1 MTPVGLMDWFRRL
14 LGRGRTR
21 PVRRQLQTEFELKA
35 FAPWP
40 EGGHLVGG
48 AVRDAL
54 LGQETADLDWLVAQP
69 ERAASLA
76 ARLLDGAHFALD
88 EQRGYWRVVTG
99 GHIRDYLAL
108 RGTLE
113 DDLKRRDFTV
123 NTLALSASGEIIDVC
138 GGLADLQ
145 AGVLR
150 MTGEE
155 QLRSDPLRLL
165 RGVRLATVH
174 QLELEAVTA
183 ETITA
188 LAGELATGELPLPA
202 WERSRAE
209 LDQILLSDGAPRGLR
224 LLDELGLLEPFL
236 PELSACR
243 GVDQGGM
250 HHADVLGHHIDTVAQ
265 LLHFFPDAD
274 LSLRWAALLHDV
286 GKPAT
291 RTVDEGELG
300 RIRFHGHERVGADIA
315 RQLLMRLRHPS
326 ARVERVA
333 QLVRRH
339 MQPLPQDEKATRRF
353 IHRYGELLP
362 DLLRLMIADREA
374 TRGRLSTEAGRNR
387 YRLAVG
393 RVLEQL
399 DSVPPEPEPP
409 LLSGAEL
416 MELLGLE
423 PGPRVGQ
430 AVRYLAELQAVGDAQ
445 TVEQAKEHLL
455 EYAQVQWPDLRD
467 EVEPG

>member
-21 PVRRQLQTEFELKA
+21 PVRRQLQTEFDLKA

-54 LGQETADLDWLVAQP
+54 LGQETADLDWLVAQPERAASLAARLLDGADFALDGQRGCWRGGSGGPGRGRRAGGAVRDALLGEETADLDWLVAQP

-174 QLELEAVTA
+174 QLELAAVTA

-188 LAGELATGELPLPA
+188 LAGELAAGELPLPA

-243 GVDQGGM
+243 AVDQGGM
-250 HHADVLGHHIDTVAQ
+250 HHVDVLGHQIDTVAQ

-300 RIRFHGHERVGADIA
+300 RIRFHGHER
-315 RQLLMRLRHPS
+315 R
-326 ARVERVA
+326 
-333 QLVRRH
+333 
-339 MQPLPQDEKATRRF
+339 
-353 IHRYGELLP
+353 
-362 DLLRLMIADREA
+362 
-374 TRGRLSTEAGRNR
+374 
-387 YRLAVG
+387 
-393 RVLEQL
+393 
-399 DSVPPEPEPP
+399 
-409 LLSGAEL
+409 
-416 MELLGLE
+416 
-423 PGPRVGQ
+423 
-430 AVRYLAELQAVGDAQ
+430 
-445 TVEQAKEHLL
+445 
-455 EYAQVQWPDLRD
+455 
-467 EVEPG
+467 

>member
-1 MTPVGLMDWFRRL
+1 MGPVGLMGWLRRL
-14 LGRGRTR
+14 LGRKRDL
-21 PVRRQLQTEFELKA
+21 PERRKLHADLDLKQ

-40 EGGHLVGG
+40 EGGQLVGG
-48 AVRDAL
+48 AVRDVL
-54 LGQETADLDWLVAQP
+54 LGEAATDLDWLVAQP

-113 DDLKRRDFTV
+113 QDLRQRDYTV
-123 NTLALSASGEIIDVC
+123 NALALAANGSITDVT
-138 GGLADLQ
+138 GGLADLES
-145 AGVLR
+145 GLLR
-150 MTGEE
+150 MTGAD
-155 QLRSDPLRLL
+155 QLRADPVRLL
-165 RGVRLATVH
+165 RGVRLATELR
-174 QLELEAVTA
+174 LEIDVATSAAISSLAA
-183 ETITA
+183 EHA
-188 LAGELATGELPLPA
+188 AGELALPA
-202 WERSRAE
+202 WERARAE
-209 LDQILLSDGAPRGLR
+209 LDRLLLSPHAPRGLT
-224 LLDELGLLEPFL
+224 LLLELGLLAVYL
-236 PELSACR
+236 PELSRGA

-250 HHADVLGHHIDTVAQ
+250 HHADVLGHQIETVAQ

-274 LSLRWAALLHDV
+274 LTLRWAALLHDI

-300 RIRFHGHERVGADIA
+300 RIRFHGHEREGADLA
-315 RQLLMRLRHPS
+315 QLLLQRLRQPS
-326 ARVERVA
+326 ARVERVG

-339 MQPLPQDEKATRRF
+339 MQPLPEDEKATRRF

-362 DLLRLMIADREA
+362 DLLKLMVADREA
-374 TRGRLSTEAGRNR
+374 TRGRLSTETGRNR

-399 DSVPPEPEPP
+399 ESMPEQPGQP

-445 TVEQAKEHLL
+445 TVEQARGHLL
-455 EYAQVQWPDLRD
+455 EYARVQWS
-467 EVEPG
+467 ETENES

>member
-1 MTPVGLMDWFRRL
+1 MGHVRFMDWLRRF
-14 LGRGRTR
+14 LGRE
-21 PVRRQLQTEFELKA
+21 RQQPEKRKLAANLDLKQ

-48 AVRDAL
+48 AVRDVL
-54 LGQETADLDWLVAQP
+54 LGGVATDLDWLVAQP

-113 DDLKRRDFTV
+113 EDLQRRDYTINALALAASGSITDVTGGLDDLKD
-123 NTLALSASGEIIDVC
+123 
-138 GGLADLQ
+138 GL
-145 AGVLR
+145 LR
-150 MTGEE
+150 MTGLE
-155 QLRSDPLRLL
+155 QLRADPVRLL
-165 RGVRLATVH
+165 RGVRLATEL
-174 QLELEAVTA
+174 QLELEPATA
-183 ETITA
+183 AAISS
-188 LAGELATGELPLPA
+188 LAAQHASGELPLPA
-202 WERSRAE
+202 WERTRAE
-209 LDQILLSDGAPRGLR
+209 LDRLLLSLHAPRGLK
-224 LLDELGLLEPFL
+224 LLLELGLLDVYL
-236 PELSACR
+236 PELSAGH

-250 HHADVLGHHIDTVAQ
+250 HHADVLGHQIDTVAQ
-265 LLHFFPDAD
+265 LLHFFPAAD
-274 LSLRWAALLHDV
+274 LTLRWAALLHDI

-291 RTVDEGELG
+291 RTVDDGDVG
-300 RIRFHGHERVGADIA
+300 RIRFHGHEREGAEQA
-315 RQLLMRLRHPS
+315 RLLLQRLRQPS
-326 ARVERVA
+326 ARVERA
-333 QLVRRH
+333 TQLVRRH
-339 MQPLPQDEKATRRF
+339 MQPLPQDGKATRRF

-362 DLLRLMIADREA
+362 DLLKLMIADREA

-399 DSVPPEPEPP
+399 DSAPVQPQTP

-416 MELLGLE
+416 MELLELE

-430 AVRYLAELQAVGDAQ
+430 AVRYLAELQAVGDAD
-445 TVEQAKEHLL
+445 TVEQAREHLL
-455 EYAQVQWPDLRD
+455 EYARVQWADSD
-467 EVEPG
+467 